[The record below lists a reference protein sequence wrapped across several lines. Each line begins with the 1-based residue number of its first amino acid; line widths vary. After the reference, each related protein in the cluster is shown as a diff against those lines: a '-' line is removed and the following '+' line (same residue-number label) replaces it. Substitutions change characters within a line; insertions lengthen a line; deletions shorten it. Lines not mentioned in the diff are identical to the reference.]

1 MSVLAAISVLVILI
15 FVHELG
21 HFSAARLQGIHVT
34 RFSIGFGPVLARYEG
49 KETEYTLCAIP
60 LGGFV
65 LCAIPDDDPE
75 SDIAP
80 DDPDLLQNRPI
91 FDRAIVYS
99 AGVIANL
106 IFAYFLLVGQTATV
120 GVQDLQPGLMI
131 PQVDENSAAMVAGMK
146 SGDIVLSVDNQSLGS
161 FPEAPTVFI
170 DKVKNA
176 AEQPLELEVKR
187 EEQIVNLTVIPQ
199 SNEQGEGKIG
209 VGLLPNVRLNRAQN
223 FLQAFSY
230 GAEAYQNVTVLT
242 LQGFWQLISNFQE
255 NAQQVAGPVKI
266 VEYGASIAQNNA
278 GNLFQFGALISINL
292 AVMNTLP
299 LPLLDGGQLV
309 FLIIEGLF
317 GKPLPLKLQ
326 EGIMQT
332 GLVLL
337 LSWIIFIIIRDTV
350 NLAVVQELIQ
360 QIGL

>member
-1 MSVLAAISVLVILI
+1 MSVLAALSVLVILI

-49 KETEYTLCAIP
+49 KQTEYTLCAIP
-60 LGGFV
+60 LLGFV
-65 LCAIPDDDPE
+65 SFPDDDPE

-80 DDPDLLQNRPI
+80 DDPDLLRNRPI
-91 FDRAIVYS
+91 FDRAIVVS

-120 GVQDLQPGLMI
+120 GIQDLQPGLMI
-131 PQVDENSAAMVAGMK
+131 PQVDENSAAMVAGME
-146 SGDIVLSVDNQSLGS
+146 SGDIVISVDNQSLGN
-161 FPEAPTVFI
+161 FPEATTVFI

-176 AEQPLELEVKR
+176 AEQPLKLQVKR
-187 EEQIVNLTVIPQ
+187 EEQILNLTVIPQ

-209 VGLLPNVRLNRAQN
+209 VGLLPNVQLNRSQN
-223 FLQAFSY
+223 LLQALGY

-242 LQGFWQLISNFQE
+242 LEGLWQINRNFQE
-255 NAQQVAGPVKI
+255 IAGPVKI
-266 VEYGASIAQNNA
+266 VEYGASIAQNNL
-278 GNLFQFGALISINL
+278 GNLFQFGALISINF
-292 AVMNTLP
+292 AVFNTLP
-299 LPLLDGGQLV
+299 LPALDGGQLV
-309 FLIIEGLF
+309 FLLIEGLF

-332 GLVLL
+332 SLVLL
-337 LSWIIFIIIRDTV
+337 LSLMIFTSIRDTV
-350 NLAVVQELIQ
+350 NLAIVQELIQ